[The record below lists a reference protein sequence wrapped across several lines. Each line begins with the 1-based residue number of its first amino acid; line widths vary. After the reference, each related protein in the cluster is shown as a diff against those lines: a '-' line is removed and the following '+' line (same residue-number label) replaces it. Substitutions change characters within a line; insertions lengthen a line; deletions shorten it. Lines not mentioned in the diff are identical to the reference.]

1 MGAEESSSPSPPSLS
16 LSWTKF
22 FFPCFSSFSLL
33 LFRISFLC
41 TTHGRISF
49 RFQTQ
54 FSPFPPPSRK
64 DGNSWLYWTMK
75 ETGIYCALRAR
86 SSSKSDDEGLGVPK
100 TKGGLSGVG
109 ILMGWARQYSIASSS
124 A

>member
-1 MGAEESSSPSPPSLS
+1 MYEFFLS
-16 LSWTKF
+16 F
-22 FFPCFSSFSLL
+22 FSSFSLL

-41 TTHGRISF
+41 PTRGRISF

-54 FSPFPPPSRK
+54 FLPPPSRK
-64 DGNSWLYWTMK
+64 DGNNWLYWEMK
-75 ETGIYCALRAR
+75 ATGIYCALRAR
-86 SSSKSDDEGLGVPK
+86 SSSKSEDEGLGVPK

-109 ILMGWARQYSIASSS
+109 ILMGWAMQYSISSSS